1 MTISSLSTLS
11 IGASAITGLNASTD
25 QITASTYR
33 LSSGKRFH
41 RAGDDV
47 AALSIST
54 KLQSQVTAHRQGLL
68 NNSQADSMLQVAY
81 GGLTQIGSI
90 LDDMKALAVQANS
103 GALTS
108 TERAALDLE
117 FQNLKEQIDDI
128 ASSTNFGGVRLLDGS
143 TSNQNTLSSNASSG
157 SKAQGGLTITG
168 AFNPGDTVVLN
179 GATFTATTAPVAS
192 SDFQIGAT
200 TADTAINLASVL
212 NASTNLGASRASY
225 QVSGTTV
232 QIISKAGGRL
242 GGNFIIDEAN
252 STGNGSFTVA
262 GNSTNLA
269 NTFVLGGGADDGIF
283 MGGSV
288 ISGVVGDSLVN
299 THNQTAASS
308 TLSFSSI
315 ATSGETITMDDGN
328 GGNIT
333 FTFTTAATAATD
345 IEIGADVEEM
355 LGNIIDTIE
364 NYRLDSTASDT
375 YVLNQLKYEVDGNS
389 LIIRNR
395 QSGNVLDLASAAA
408 NVATT
413 VSVATVSNAA
423 LDNGTNTGLN
433 VTGIANKDFVG
444 TISGFTATYNSANN
458 ITASVTVGDH
468 TYTSAIT
475 STNPTAATM
484 IRFSSSTGGGY
495 FDVQLAANGATVSNQ
510 TDANAFANRLTAAF
524 STMTVYQSR
533 AITSFAGVG
542 VLAGGTGEMQ
552 LDDFSSALV
561 DDIEVIASPA
571 AGQDATIQ
579 LTINGEVYRSSNLGD
594 TIGAREM
601 ITLSSA
607 ENGNRQ
613 IRIINGD
620 TEIAL
625 GNATAADTFATDLRA
640 SLGLGSG
647 SGALSFQVGATDDN
661 SISISLGSAQT
672 DVLFEGEDL
681 DITTAGNAA
690 TASTV
695 IDDALDQLN
704 QILAE
709 VGSTQAALG
718 YAYDAT
724 TNSINE
730 IDRARAVLADTDIAS
745 ESTVF
750 AAAVVQQQAAISVLA
765 QTQRLGSNL
774 LSLLNNNF

>member
-25 QITASTYR
+25 QISASTYR
-33 LSSGKRFH
+33 LSSGNRFY

-47 AALSIST
+47 ASLSIST
-54 KLQSQVTAHRQGLL
+54 KLQSQVAAHRQGLL

-90 LDDMKALAVQANS
+90 LDDMKALSVQANS

-117 FQNLKEQIDDI
+117 FQNLKEQIDSI
-128 ASSTNFGGVRLLDGS
+128 ASSTNFGGVKLLDGS
-143 TSNQNTLSSNASSG
+143 TSSQNALNSSGTSG
-157 SKAQGGLTITG
+157 SKAQGALTINA

-179 GATFTATTAPVAS
+179 GATFTATTAPVAA
-192 SDFQIGAT
+192 SDFQIGVT
-200 TADTAINLASVL
+200 TAATATNLAAVL
-212 NASTNLGASRASY
+212 NASTNLGASRATY
-225 QVSGTTV
+225 QVSGSSI

-252 STGNGSFTVA
+252 SSGNGSFTVA
-262 GNSTNLA
+262 ANSTNLA

-288 ISGVVGDSLVN
+288 ISGVVGDTLVN
-299 THNQTAASS
+299 THNQTAASA

-315 ATSGETITMDDGN
+315 ATSGETVTLDDGN

-355 LGNIIDTIE
+355 LGNIVQAVE
-364 NYRLDSTASDT
+364 NYRRDSTASDT
-375 YVLNQLKYEVDGNS
+375 YVLNQLSYQVDGNS
-389 LIIRNR
+389 LVISNKM
-395 QSGNVLDLASAAA
+395 SGNVLDLAGAAA
-408 NVATT
+408 NLNTNA
-413 VSVATVSNAA
+413 SVATVSTTTLN
-423 LDNGTNTGLN
+423 NGTNTGIN
-433 VTGIANKDFVG
+433 VAGIANKDFVG
-444 TISGFTATYNSANN
+444 TISGFSATYNTANN

-468 TYTSAIT
+468 TYTSSIT

-484 IRFSSSTGGGY
+484 VRFSSASGGY
-495 FDVQLAANGATVSNQ
+495 FDVELAAGGATVSNQ

-524 STMTVYQSR
+524 SSMTIYQSR
-533 AITSFAGVG
+533 AISNFAGVG
-542 VLAGGTGEMQ
+542 TLAGGTAEMQ
-552 LDDFSSALV
+552 LDDFSDIQV
-561 DDIEVIASPA
+561 DDLQVTASPGS
-571 AGQDATIQ
+571 GQDASIGI
-579 LTINGEVYRSSNLGD
+579 TINGEVFRSTNLGD
-594 TIGAREM
+594 TIGARET
-601 ITLSSA
+601 ITLTSL

-620 TEIAL
+620 SEIDL
-625 GNATAADTFATDLRA
+625 SNATDAATFETDLRS

-661 SISISLGSAQT
+661 NISIALDSAQT
-672 DVLFEGEDL
+672 DSLFGGEDI
-681 DITTAGNAA
+681 DITTANNAA
-690 TASTV
+690 SASDV

-704 QILAE
+704 SILAE

-718 YAYDAT
+718 YAYSAT

-730 IDRARAVLADTDIAS
+730 IDRARAALADTDVAS
-745 ESTVF
+745 ESTIF

-774 LSLLNNNF
+774 LALLNNN